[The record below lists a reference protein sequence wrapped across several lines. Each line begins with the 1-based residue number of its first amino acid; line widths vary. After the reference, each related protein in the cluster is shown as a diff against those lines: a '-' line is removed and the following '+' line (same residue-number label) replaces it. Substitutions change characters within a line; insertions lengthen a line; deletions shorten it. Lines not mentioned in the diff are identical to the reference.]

1 MLLDHYHER
10 AAHAK
15 RMFAKERAS
24 LSDGA
29 GPHASSLISQ
39 VTCQREVSEALWSV
53 MIVGRSLKD
62 NTAV

>member
-15 RMFAKERAS
+15 RMFAKEWAS

-29 GPHASSLISQ
+29 GPHASSAQ
-39 VTCQREVSEALWSV
+39 VTCQREASEALWSV